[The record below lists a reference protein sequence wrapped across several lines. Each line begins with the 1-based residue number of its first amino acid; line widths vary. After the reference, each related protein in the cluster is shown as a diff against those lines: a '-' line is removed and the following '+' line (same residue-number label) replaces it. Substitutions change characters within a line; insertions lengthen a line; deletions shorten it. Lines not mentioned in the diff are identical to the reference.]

1 MKKHGGKRANA
12 GRKTRVVEQNFNKLL
27 DACVPGSTRESI
39 IRKLAEDAE
48 HPSFRIRNEARKL
61 LLAYMV
67 GKPVE
72 RHEVE
77 ANVDVNIPSP
87 EELKKKF
94 AERRKELEALDD

>member
-1 MKKHGGKRANA
+1 MAKRGGKRVGA
-12 GRKTRVVEQNFNKLL
+12 GRKSRVIEQNLNALL
-27 DACVPGSTRESI
+27 QACVPGSKRESI

-48 HPSFRIRNEARKL
+48 HPSFRIRNEARKV
-61 LLAYMV
+61 LLAYMY

-94 AERRKELEALDD
+94 AERRKSVEALDD